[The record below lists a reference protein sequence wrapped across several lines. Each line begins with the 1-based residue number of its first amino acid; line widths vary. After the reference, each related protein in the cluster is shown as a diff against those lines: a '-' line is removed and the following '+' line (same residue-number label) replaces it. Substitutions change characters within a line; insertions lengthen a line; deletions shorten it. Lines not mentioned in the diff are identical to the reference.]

1 MAFSLTR
8 FCSPLVSGTLA
19 NGILYR
25 DFAPTRDVSVGR
37 SSSFTYK
44 DCHTEFPPS
53 STVRGKIATYYP
65 SVFGEIVW
73 LETRPVGFAVK
84 LTCPL
89 GAVGD
94 VKTSYDKQL
103 HILHQVLLT
112 EQAQEGGDIVGSW
125 FGDAD
130 AMNPTDRCFMV
141 NVMRNPTD
149 WIVGEDIGVG
159 TILGL
164 WVNLHRSDKEV
175 KGSIQH
181 TYALEADFFIP
192 VTQ

>member
-73 LETRPVGFAVK
+73 LETVSDMFHTVLFSPQRQRPVGFAVK

-112 EQAQEGGDIVGSW
+112 EQAQEV
-125 FGDAD
+125 
-130 AMNPTDRCFMV
+130 C
-141 NVMRNPTD
+141 
-149 WIVGEDIGVG
+149 
-159 TILGL
+159 
-164 WVNLHRSDKEV
+164 
-175 KGSIQH
+175 
-181 TYALEADFFIP
+181 
-192 VTQ
+192 